1 MFSDTGTY
9 ESNRRRHDQYPYVYH
24 PKLGQH
30 PGGGT
35 SKGFPGGETKQAV
48 AADRVAF
55 IFSLLFLLLQTSR
68 SADSLCSEHT
78 FILIIGVTMN
88 HCQRSFIIPII

>member
-30 PGGGT
+30 PDGGT

-48 AADRVAF
+48 AAD
-55 IFSLLFLLLQTSR
+55 
-68 SADSLCSEHT
+68 
-78 FILIIGVTMN
+78 
-88 HCQRSFIIPII
+88 

>member
-9 ESNRRRHDQYPYVYH
+9 ESNRSRHDQYPYVYH

-30 PGGGT
+30 PDGT
-35 SKGFPGGETKQAV
+35 SKGFPEGETKQAV

-55 IFSLLFLLLQTSR
+55 TLSLLFLLLQTLR
-68 SADSLCSEHT
+68 SADSLCTENT
-78 FILIIGVTMN
+78 FILIICVTVN
-88 HCQRSFIIPII
+88 HGQ